1 MAFGK
6 AKGRKRQR
14 KRPSFAARKT
24 AFYKLPDYQLV
35 ANHFQVISQK
45 YPKRRRHT
53 KLPPFGRAGV
63 GIQSAAFCVA
73 IDGLSPCKRR
83 PFAVH
88 PQFICMGINIHPY
101 VHSSYLWLHPT
112 IILVVGNSHCLN
124 SDFQFR
130 APTRNPVYATCTVC
144 WLGCFLDAASECG
157 MTFTDRL
164 D

>member
-144 WLGCFLDAASECG
+144 WLGCFLDAASECP
-157 MTFTDRL
+157 
-164 D
+164 